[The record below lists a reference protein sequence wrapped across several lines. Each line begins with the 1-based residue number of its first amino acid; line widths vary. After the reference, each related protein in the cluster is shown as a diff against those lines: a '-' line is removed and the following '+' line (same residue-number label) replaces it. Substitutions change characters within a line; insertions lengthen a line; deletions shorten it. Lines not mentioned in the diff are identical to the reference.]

1 MDIIDF
7 IKEKKIKTKR
17 LNLYEKKMLVLD
29 IIIEYLKECKAT
41 DTRPEEPGLCIILS
55 FAINLLIPSAPYPL
69 IGIFKNFSRELAIKY
84 ANARNN
90 KSVIWWEM
98 DPFDYDNRILFLE
111 YVKKTESALIEDK
124 RFKKLPQILKQIF
137 LKSYHRQGFVYVETQ
152 FNEIKLANDSNTIK
166 SLNKLEIKTTS
177 NKKANQ
183 IAFKYFNEKFPEYNG
198 YINLD

>member
-1 MDIIDF
+1 MDIINF
-7 IKEKKIKTKR
+7 INEKKLKTKG

-29 IIIEYLKECKAT
+29 ITIEYLKECKAI
-41 DTRPEEPGLCIILS
+41 DARPNEPGLCIILS
-55 FAINLLIPSAPYPL
+55 NAIQFLIPSAPYSS
-69 IGIFKNFSRELAIKY
+69 IGIFEKFSRKFAIKY
-84 ANARNN
+84 ANAGE
-90 KSVIWWEM
+90 SSILWWDM

-111 YVKKTESALIEDK
+111 YIKRAEPALVEDK

-152 FNEIKLANDSNTIK
+152 YNGIKLANDSDTVK
-166 SLNKLEIKTTS
+166 WLNKLEVKTTS
-177 NKKANQ
+177 NKKADQ